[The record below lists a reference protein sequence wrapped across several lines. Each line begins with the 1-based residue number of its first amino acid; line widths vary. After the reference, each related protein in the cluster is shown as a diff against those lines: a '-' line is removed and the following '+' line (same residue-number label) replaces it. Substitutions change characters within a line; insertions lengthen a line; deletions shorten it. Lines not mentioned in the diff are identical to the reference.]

1 MTEAEIVN
9 NPASK
14 VIGKKTR
21 TETEIE
27 IEIKNLLEDMA
38 IAEKVGIVQ
47 QSQEL
52 PRKRKLIKK
61 I

>member
-1 MTEAEIVN
+1 MTEAEIVT

-38 IAEKVGIVQ
+38 IAEKVGLVQ

-52 PRKRKLIKK
+52 PRKRK
-61 I
+61 